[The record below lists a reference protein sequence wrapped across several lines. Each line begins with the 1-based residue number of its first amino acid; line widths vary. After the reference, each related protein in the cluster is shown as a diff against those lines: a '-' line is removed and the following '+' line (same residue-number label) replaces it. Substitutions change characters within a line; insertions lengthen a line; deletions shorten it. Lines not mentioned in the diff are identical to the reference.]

1 MNPAEKLRHYI
12 GIDLLFYDE
21 HNVFLWM
28 ERERKR
34 ERVSLN
40 CFTLRLVTQLMI
52 TVFIHVPKIVTNEF
66 IVHAFIIQLL
76 NELQ

>member
-28 ERERKR
+28 EREKKR
-34 ERVSLN
+34 ESEFKLFYIATCHTAYN
-40 CFTLRLVTQLMI
+40 SI
-52 TVFIHVPKIVTNEF
+52 TCT
-66 IVHAFIIQLL
+66 
-76 NELQ
+76 

>member
-1 MNPAEKLRHYI
+1 MNQAEKLRHYI

-28 ERERKR
+28 ER
-34 ERVSLN
+34 VSLN
-40 CFTLRLVTQLMI
+40 CFTLRLVTQLI
-52 TVFIHVPKIVTNEF
+52 TVLHVPKIVTNEF

>member
-12 GIDLLFYDE
+12 GIDLSFYDE
-21 HNVFLWM
+21 HNVCLWM
-28 ERERKR
+28 ERKR
-34 ERVSLN
+34 ESLN
-40 CFTLRLVTQLMI
+40 CFTLRLVTQLI
-52 TVFIHVPKIVTNEF
+52 TVLHVPKIVTNEF

>member
-1 MNPAEKLRHYI
+1 MNPGEKLRHYI

-40 CFTLRLVTQLMI
+40 CFTLRLVTQLI
-52 TVFIHVPKIVTNEF
+52 TVLHVPKIVTNEF

>member
-34 ERVSLN
+34 ERKFEFKLFYIAACHTAYNS
-40 CFTLRLVTQLMI
+40 I
-52 TVFIHVPKIVTNEF
+52 TCT
-66 IVHAFIIQLL
+66 
-76 NELQ
+76 

>member
-28 ERERKR
+28 ERER
-34 ERVSLN
+34 ESLN
-40 CFTLRLVTQLMI
+40 CFTLRLVTQLI
-52 TVFIHVPKIVTNEF
+52 TVLHVPKIVTNEF

>member
-12 GIDLLFYDE
+12 GIDLLLNIMCFCG
-21 HNVFLWM
+21 W
-28 ERERKR
+28 RERKR

-40 CFTLRLVTQLMI
+40 CFTLRLVTQLI
-52 TVFIHVPKIVTNEF
+52 TVLHVPKIVTNEF

>member
-1 MNPAEKLRHYI
+1 
-12 GIDLLFYDE
+12 
-21 HNVFLWM
+21 M

>member
-34 ERVSLN
+34 EREFEFKLFYIAACHTAYNS
-40 CFTLRLVTQLMI
+40 I
-52 TVFIHVPKIVTNEF
+52 TCT
-66 IVHAFIIQLL
+66 
-76 NELQ
+76 

>member
-12 GIDLLFYDE
+12 GIDLLLNIMCFCG
-21 HNVFLWM
+21 W
-28 ERERKR
+28 R

-40 CFTLRLVTQLMI
+40 CFTLRLVTQLI
-52 TVFIHVPKIVTNEF
+52 TVLHVPKIVTNEF

>member
-28 ERERKR
+28 ERERER
-34 ERVSLN
+34 EFEFKLFYIAACHTAYNS
-40 CFTLRLVTQLMI
+40 I
-52 TVFIHVPKIVTNEF
+52 TCI
-66 IVHAFIIQLL
+66 
-76 NELQ
+76 

>member
-21 HNVFLWM
+21 RNVFLWM

-40 CFTLRLVTQLMI
+40 CFTLRLVTQLNI